1 MPIARR
7 LAVPV
12 ASCLAALALD
22 TTSTKPAL
30 PQYSTPY
37 PTYTRASPV
46 APACP
51 PPIQT
56 PCDINAAPLLA
67 STHFGPFP
75 AQSALLIHKSVAKL
89 PHLRLHLPRSP
100 TMIVRSDDADTTK
113 NCQVSLMLRNLYPS
127 PLKHPA
133 QPEPN
138 SSPSLWATLGITRT
152 PCLDN
157 ENHAAGGT

>member
-1 MPIARR
+1 MLSP
-7 LAVPV
+7 AVAPMYPV
-12 ASCLAALALD
+12 PNK
-22 TTSTKPAL
+22 TPVTSTWSRYL
-30 PQYSTPY
+30 
-37 PTYTRASPV
+37 R
-46 APACP
+46 
-51 PPIQT
+51 
-56 PCDINAAPLLA
+56 